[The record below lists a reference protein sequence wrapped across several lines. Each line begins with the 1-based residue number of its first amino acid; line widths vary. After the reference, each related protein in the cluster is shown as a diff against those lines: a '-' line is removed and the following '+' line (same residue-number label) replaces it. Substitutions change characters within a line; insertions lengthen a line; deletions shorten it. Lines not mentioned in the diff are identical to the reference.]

1 MVLNTIAKVKDP
13 NKKAKRKPT
22 SKSPLKEKNRK
33 EVKFLCD
40 FNASIII
47 S

>member
-1 MVLNTIAKVKDP
+1 MILKTIAKVKYA

-22 SKSPLKEKNRK
+22 PTSPLKEKNRK
-33 EVKFLCD
+33 EVKLLCD
-40 FNASIII
+40 YNASIII